1 MVSSKDLS
9 RCWGEK
15 DPTMQDYHDNE
26 WGVPLHDD
34 LRLFELIV
42 LEGAQAGLSW
52 STILKRRENYRK
64 AFDFFDPTIVSTYN
78 EQKTEDLLNDPGIIR
93 NRRKIKSAIN
103 NAKKFIIIQ
112 DEYGSFD
119 NYIWGF
125 VNKRPI
131 INNFETWEELK
142 LETNL
147 SREISKDL
155 KNRGFSFMG
164 PVIVYAFMQS
174 IGIVNDHLV
183 SCFRWEEINE
193 KYSQR

>member
-142 LETNL
+142 PETNL

-183 SCFRWEEINE
+183 SCFRWKEINE

>member
-142 LETNL
+142 PETNL

>member
-125 VNKRPI
+125 VNKRPM

-142 LETNL
+142 PETNL

-183 SCFRWEEINE
+183 SCFRWKEINE